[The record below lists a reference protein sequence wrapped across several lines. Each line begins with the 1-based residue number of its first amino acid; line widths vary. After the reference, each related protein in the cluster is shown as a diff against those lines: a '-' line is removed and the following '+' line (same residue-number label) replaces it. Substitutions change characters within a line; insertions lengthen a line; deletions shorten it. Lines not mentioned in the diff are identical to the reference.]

1 MELNDNCS
9 KENSLA
15 SIGVGGFIITAI
27 LLTYLPQ
34 YYKIIQNKST
44 EGISYFFL
52 LLGNISNF
60 TNFFGSLLLNYQII
74 DCCSYVSSGKCMN
87 LLLPIYQMF
96 TPWISIYVLFIIFLI
111 YDTSYG
117 NEYKKAFIYFSL
129 FTFFCVI
136 LLGIIGLILIIHF
149 QTMHNH
155 VNLFGNTL
163 NIISTITCILTY
175 LPQIIKTYNLKKLGN
190 LSLISL
196 AFQAPGSLIV
206 FFYQAFLVHAPL
218 SIGIPYLF
226 SGLLQVTLF
235 ILSYY
240 YYRKEKKLDINIL
253 INIDTENDHIL
264 QSPTTYS

>member
-9 KENSLA
+9 KENSLT
-15 SIGVGGFIITAI
+15 SIGVGAFIISAI
-27 LLTYLPQ
+27 LLTYFPQ
-34 YYKIIQNKST
+34 YYKIVKNKST

-52 LLGNISNF
+52 LLGNLSNF

-74 DCCSYVSSGKCMN
+74 DCCSYISIGKCFN

-96 TPWISIYVLFIIFLI
+96 TPWISIYILFIIFLI
-111 YDTSYG
+111 YDSSDG

-129 FTFFCVI
+129 FTFFGVI

-155 VNLFGNTL
+155 VNLFGNVL
-163 NIISTITCILTY
+163 NIISTITCIFTY
-175 LPQIIKTYNLKKLGN
+175 LPQIIKTYKLKKLGN

-206 FFYQAFLVHAPL
+206 FFYQTLLVHAPMT
-218 SIGIPYLF
+218 IGIPYLF
-226 SGLLQVTLF
+226 SGLLQTTLF

-240 YYRKEKKLDINIL
+240 YYKQEKKLNIDVL
-253 INIDTENDHIL
+253 INVNREREYLLRNPTE
-264 QSPTTYS
+264 YE